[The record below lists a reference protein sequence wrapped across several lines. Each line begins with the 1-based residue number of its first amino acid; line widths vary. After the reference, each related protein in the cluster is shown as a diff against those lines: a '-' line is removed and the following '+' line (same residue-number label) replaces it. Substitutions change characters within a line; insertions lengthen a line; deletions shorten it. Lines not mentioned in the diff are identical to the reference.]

1 MAISPTGKQQRV
13 LITGGSGLVGRY
25 LTSLLL
31 DEGYNVSHLSRK
43 QSSAGRVKVY
53 RWDLANRIPA
63 NIFPS
68 DFDYIIHLAGE
79 SIWGKR
85 WSGRQKQLIIKSRVD
100 SARFLYESFSSGNT
114 NLKAFISASAIGY
127 YGSLTSEKT
136 FTESDPP
143 ADDFTGSVC
152 RKWEDTADLFSQS
165 GIRTVKIRTGVVL
178 EKNSGALG
186 MLMIPARYGIF
197 SYPGKGNHNLSWIHI
212 QDLCSIYLEA
222 IRNDNLQGPYNAVSP
237 HQVTYKEFLKTLAA
251 VMGKPFF
258 HPPLPAFLLKLYF
271 GEMSAMILAG
281 SKVDP
286 GKIIKTGFNF
296 AFENL
301 YDALND
307 IQN

>member
-1 MAISPTGKQQRV
+1 MTISPTGKQPKV
-13 LITGGSGLVGRY
+13 LITGGSGMIGRY

-31 DEGYNVSHLSRK
+31 AEGYNVSHLSRK
-43 QSSAGRVKVY
+43 QSSSGKVRVY
-53 RWDLANRIPA
+53 RWDPSNRILS
-63 NIFPS
+63 NFFPE

-79 SIWGKR
+79 AIWGKK
-85 WSGRQKQLIIKSRVD
+85 WSDNRKQLILKSRVD
-100 SARFLYESFSSGNT
+100 STRFLFESFSSGNM
-114 NLKAFISASAIGY
+114 NLKAFVSASAIGY
-127 YGSLTSEKT
+127 YGSLTSERI

-143 ADDFTGSVC
+143 AEDFTGTVC
-152 RKWEDTADLFSQS
+152 RKWEETADLFLHS

-197 SYPGKGNHNLSWIHI
+197 SFPGKGNHYLSWIHI
-212 QDLCSIYLEA
+212 KDLCHIYLEA
-222 IRNDNLQGPYNAVSP
+222 LRNNDLQGAFNAVSP
-237 HQVTYKEFLKTLAA
+237 HSVTYKEFLKTLAA

-281 SKVDP
+281 SRIDP
-286 GKIIKTGFNF
+286 GKIIKTGFKY
-296 AFENL
+296 AFDNL

-307 IQN
+307 I